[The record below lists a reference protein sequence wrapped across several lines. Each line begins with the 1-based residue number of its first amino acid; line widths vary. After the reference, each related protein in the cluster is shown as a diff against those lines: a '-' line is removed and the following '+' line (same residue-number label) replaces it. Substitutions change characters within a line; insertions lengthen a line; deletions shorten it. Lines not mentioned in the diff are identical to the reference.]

1 MDGWTWSLR
10 LRVFRTFRTK
20 WSFVK
25 KINVC
30 LTCVHFTLPF
40 LSSFFFLIYVKNVA
54 LCGHSKEVYSSL
66 LNNEEYIITN
76 ILYSRHPQVQCLKC
90 KKDFICNTMSSV
102 HFALS
107 MYSIPLFVYR
117 LLYLTF
123 FFPNVRCTSIFF
135 FCFVLFPLG
144 NWKWLAKVDWTISG
158 LLFSQ
163 N

>member
-1 MDGWTWSLR
+1 MN
-10 LRVFRTFRTK
+10 FR
-20 WSFVK
+20 K

-40 LSSFFFLIYVKNVA
+40 SSSFFFSLLVYVKNVA

-76 ILYSRHPQVQCLKC
+76 ILYSRHPQVQWLKC
-90 KKDFICNTMSSV
+90 KKDFICNTMFSV

-107 MYSIPLFVYR
+107 MYSIPLFG
-117 LLYLTF
+117 LSSSLFNIF
-123 FFPNVRCTSIFF
+123 FFDVHRYFF

>member
-1 MDGWTWSLR
+1 MI
-10 LRVFRTFRTK
+10 FC
-20 WSFVK
+20 K

-40 LSSFFFLIYVKNVA
+40 SSSFFLLIYVKNVA

-66 LNNEEYIITN
+66 FNNEEYIITN
-76 ILYSRHPQVQCLKC
+76 ILYSRHPQVQWLKC

-123 FFPNVRCTSIFF
+123 FFRCTSIFF
-135 FCFVLFPLG
+135 FLFCF
-144 NWKWLAKVDWTISG
+144 ISFG
-158 LLFSQ
+158 KLEMAC
-163 N
+163 